1 METQKMTSA
10 RTVEELVEKYRK
22 RGKLEELRNR
32 IISITVEEG
41 DTYETILRH
50 LKDIGKYIGEDTV
63 VALDYTE
70 LGGGVVI
77 SEAKALK
84 KFYEEYRYCHQI

>member
-1 METQKMTSA
+1 METQKITSA
-10 RTVEELVEKYRK
+10 RTVEELVEKYRE
-22 RGKLEELRNR
+22 RGKSEEELRNK
-32 IISITVEEG
+32 IIGIMVEKG
-41 DTYETILRH
+41 DTYETILEH

-77 SEAKALK
+77 SEAKAEK
-84 KFYEEYRYCHQI
+84 TIVQYKI

>member
-1 METQKMTSA
+1 METQKITSA
-10 RTVEELVEKYRK
+10 RTVGELVEKYRE

-32 IISITVEEG
+32 ILSITVEEG
-41 DTYETILRH
+41 DTYETILEH

-77 SEAKALK
+77 SEAKAEK
-84 KFYEEYRYCHQI
+84 TIVQYKI

>member
-1 METQKMTSA
+1 MTSA

-22 RGKLEELRNR
+22 GGKSEEELRNR
-32 IISITVEEG
+32 ILSITVEKG

-63 VALDYTE
+63 VALDYRK
-70 LGGGVVI
+70 LGGGVIV

-84 KFYEEYRYCHQI
+84 KFYEEYRCCHQI